1 MVSCGVAGPPV
12 VLGNAVRIG
21 DVRME
26 NGRNPPAGPTE
37 SSQQRIALTD
47 KVAFLAGPDA
57 YPDAPPRVTAVE
69 THMSWV
75 FLTELFA
82 HKLKKPVRNEFLDY
96 TTLEARRRF
105 CEEEVRLNQR
115 LASGVYIGTAPLSVD
130 PAGRLA
136 IDGEGEIV
144 DWLVRMRRLPPER
157 MLDRA
162 IAQGTARVA
171 DLEGAARLLAT
182 FHATAIRV
190 AIPPSAFRR
199 RLADAIAA
207 NQRVLEAPAFDL
219 PRDSVIAACGALV
232 RALEDHPALFEKRV
246 RRGRVIE
253 GHGDLRPEHVCLGPD
268 PAVIDSLEFDR
279 DFRVVDWVDELA
291 FLAME
296 CERLGSPGAGKVI
309 LETCCKALND
319 RPEEALINFY
329 KAFRALLRAK
339 LSILH
344 LRDEAVRD
352 REAWR
357 PLALDYLRLAG
368 IYAERLI

>member
-1 MVSCGVAGPPV
+1 
-12 VLGNAVRIG
+12 
-21 DVRME
+21 ME
-26 NGRNPPAGPTE
+26 NRRNPPAGPAG
-37 SSQQRIALTD
+37 SSEQGIALAD

-57 YPDAPPRVTAVE
+57 YRDAPPRVTAVE
-69 THMSWV
+69 THMSWI

-96 TTLEARRRF
+96 GSLEARRRF
-105 CEEEVRLNQR
+105 CAEEVRLNQG
-115 LASGVYIGTAPLSVD
+115 LAAGVYIATAPLCVD
-130 PAGRLA
+130 PAGRLT
-136 IDGEGEIV
+136 IDGEGKIV
-144 DWLVRMRRLPPER
+144 DWLVRMRRLPRER

-171 DLEGAARLLAT
+171 DLQGISRLLAT
-182 FHATAIRV
+182 FHANAIRV
-190 AIPPSAFRR
+190 AIPPSTFRR
-199 RLADAIAA
+199 RLADAVAA
-207 NQRVLEAPAFDL
+207 NRRVLEAPAFDL
-219 PRDSVIAACGALV
+219 PRESVIAVSGALV
-232 RALEDHPALFEKRV
+232 RALEDQAGLFEERV

-268 PAVIDSLEFDR
+268 PAVIDSLEFNR
-279 DFRVVDWVDELA
+279 DFRVVDGVDELA

-309 LETCCKALND
+309 LETCCEALDD
-319 RPEEALINFY
+319 RPPEALINFY

-352 REAWR
+352 REVWR

-368 IYAERLI
+368 LYAERLD